1 MYRIYI
7 VEDDEVISAA
17 VCAHLK
23 SWGLEAYAAADF
35 SRIEEEFAELQPHL
49 VLMDISLPLYNGF
62 YHCTEIRK
70 LSDVPIVFLS
80 SASDNMNIITAMNAG
95 ADDFIAKPF
104 DLPVLLAK
112 VQAILRRAYNLG
124 ARSSLIEH
132 NGLIYSIGD
141 GTVSYRGVSAE
152 LTKNES
158 RILSVLLEH
167 RGEIVPRSE
176 LMNRLWETDCFV
188 DENTLTVNVT
198 RLRRRL
204 EEIGAENVIKTRK
217 GIGYI
222 IE

>member
-1 MYRIYI
+1 MYKIYI

-17 VCAHLK
+17 VCSHLNG
-23 SWGLEAYAAADF
+23 WGYETRAAADF
-35 SRIEEEFAELQPHL
+35 SRVEEEFAEFSPHL
-49 VLMDISLPLYNGF
+49 VLMDISLPVYNGF
-62 YHCTEIRK
+62 YHCTEIRR
-70 LSDVPIVFLS
+70 LSNAPIVFLS

-104 DLPVLLAK
+104 DLSVLLAK
-112 VQAILRRAYNLG
+112 VQAILRRAYG
-124 ARSSLIEH
+124 TGGRSSLTEH
-132 NGLIYSIGD
+132 NGLIYSTSD
-141 GTVSYRGVSAE
+141 STVSYKGASAE
-152 LTKNES
+152 LTRNES

-167 RGEIVPRSE
+167 CGEIVSRSE

-204 EEIGAENVIKTRK
+204 EEIGAQNIIKTRK
-217 GIGYI
+217 GVGYI